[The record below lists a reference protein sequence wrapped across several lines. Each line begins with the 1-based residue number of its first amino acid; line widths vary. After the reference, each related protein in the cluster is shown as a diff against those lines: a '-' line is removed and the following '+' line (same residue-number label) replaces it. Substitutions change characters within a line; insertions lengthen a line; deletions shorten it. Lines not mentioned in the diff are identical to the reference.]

1 MADVTDI
8 QLRDGSAMDNVYSIE
23 LNPSPKG
30 NSTWCSGLVAST
42 QDIVTEDPPLRW
54 PHIRHGV
61 PPLGVESDSAAR
73 RRCRRVRPGLFSAWF
88 VQCRVRFWAWF
99 GSGPGRAGLVFAL
112 GRKLAKPATRAGFC
126 LVLTAGGHRWTCGL
140 PTWGTLVP
148 LRFGLWP
155 PRIRGDRSA
164 ERESREPGA
173 IFPTVVG
180 DDYYLQKR

>member
-1 MADVTDI
+1 
-8 QLRDGSAMDNVYSIE
+8 MDNVYSIE

-42 QDIVTEDPPLRW
+42 QDIVTEAPPHRW

-73 RRCRRVRPGLFSAWF
+73 RRCRRFRPGLFSAGF
-88 VQCRVRFWAWF
+88 VLGRVCSVPGSVLGLVRFWAWF

-155 PRIRGDRSA
+155 QRMRGDRSA

-180 DDYYLQKR
+180 DEYYLQKR